1 MSRKEGQIALAISA
15 YNKGQFTSLKAACTR
30 YDAPYSTTYDRVKG
44 AIPQR
49 DFRPRNQKLTDLEE
63 SALIQWMLSMEARGL
78 PVRKDSIRQMAD
90 LLLEKRTGRHDSL
103 RTKYTRKYDYKR
115 AKCEDPTIIRDWFRL
130 VHNIVAKYG
139 ILAEDIYNFDETGF
153 QMGVIATAKVVTGSE
168 YTGRAIHIQPGN
180 REWVT
185 VVESI
190 CADGWVLPPMV
201 IFEGKVHISTWYTDQ
216 LPADWTI
223 ALSDKGWTNDSLG
236 LKWLSDV
243 FEKYTKD
250 RVKGVYRLLILD
262 GHGSH
267 STPEFDLFCSEHNI
281 ITLCMPPHSSHLL
294 QPLDVSCFAVLKR
307 LYGRGVEEL
316 VRAGTYH
323 IDKPDFL
330 SIYRV
335 ARTSTM
341 VKNTICNGFATTG
354 LVPYNPDQVL
364 SKLHTQLHTP
374 TPPLLSPNL
383 LPWVPETP
391 HNTYEA
397 DQQTQTIK
405 ASIKRRTNVLSSPTA
420 IALDQLV
427 KGCKMAMQSATV
439 LAEENRR
446 LRAESER
453 QKKKKTVRRQY
464 IATGGVLTGQ
474 EGRELI
480 QNSDNMVL
488 DEAVAPLIEPRIRA
502 PRTCSICRS
511 LAHTAPRCPDRE

>member
-1 MSRKEGQIALAISA
+1 
-15 YNKGQFTSLKAACTR
+15 
-30 YDAPYSTTYDRVKG
+30 
-44 AIPQR
+44 
-49 DFRPRNQKLTDLEE
+49 
-63 SALIQWMLSMEARGL
+63 
-78 PVRKDSIRQMAD
+78 
-90 LLLEKRTGRHDSL
+90 
-103 RTKYTRKYDYKR
+103 
-115 AKCEDPTIIRDWFRL
+115 
-130 VHNIVAKYG
+130 
-139 ILAEDIYNFDETGF
+139 
-153 QMGVIATAKVVTGSE
+153 
-168 YTGRAIHIQPGN
+168 
-180 REWVT
+180 
-185 VVESI
+185 
-190 CADGWVLPPMV
+190 
-201 IFEGKVHISTWYTDQ
+201 
-216 LPADWTI
+216 
-223 ALSDKGWTNDSLG
+223 
-236 LKWLSDV
+236 
-243 FEKYTKD
+243 
-250 RVKGVYRLLILD
+250 
-262 GHGSH
+262 
-267 STPEFDLFCSEHNI
+267 
-281 ITLCMPPHSSHLL
+281 MPPHSSHLL

-502 PRTCSICRS
+502 PRTCSLFWYGWTAENGKVPIIGTAITGCGIIVIWISIQAYLVDAFTTYAVSAVAANTIIRS
-511 LAHTAPRCPDRE
+511 FFGAFLPLAGQPLYDALGLVRGNSLLAFIAVAMIPTPWVYLRYGVRMRERWALEL